1 VAAHDEPAT
10 YPRRGGASI
19 GDDSVRVAVDAA
31 GIGAWDWHI
40 ATGRSAWT
48 SQTYALFGLDPDAFV
63 PSHDAFL
70 ERVYEPDRLAVLA
83 WIAQALR
90 DGRRT
95 VLEFR
100 IEAGGGIVRWVRSTG
115 RAIADEQGRAIRMA
129 GVVQD
134 ITEEKEGRADEAPE
148 SPPMAGAFCARQVA
162 HILGLSE
169 ASVKRLASGGALSFL
184 QSSRK
189 NSRRFAP
196 QEIVDY
202 LRRYAAPAP
211 DFEAR
216 VRAGDLDGCVL
227 EVLEALLGGDP
238 LETILDGRIG
248 PVAAFARPEFLSE
261 LLARVPFMLP
271 DRPRAVSPALMARMS
286 VARPGEE
293 DLIACLLRAHGYE
306 VLRPAGN
313 PDPVQLAEVADRVR
327 ARAVVL
333 CAVSGA
339 ALSRVIAAA
348 ETLASR
354 CSAAIL
360 VASGDAAQ
368 PIGAARR
375 FGSMRALATQLKRL
389 ADGAEP
395 RRAQGRAG

>member
-1 VAAHDEPAT
+1 VRDESVGFAGP
-10 YPRRGGASI
+10 GASS
-19 GDDSVRVAVDAA
+19 DDDPVRVAIDAA
-31 GIGAWDWHI
+31 GIGAWNWHI
-40 ATGRSAWT
+40 PSGRSAWT
-48 SQTYALFGLDPDAFV
+48 PRTYALFGLDPDAFV

-100 IEAGGGIVRWVRSTG
+100 IESADGEVRWVRSTG
-115 RAIADEQGRAIRMA
+115 RAIADEQGRAVRMA
-129 GVVQD
+129 GVVED
-134 ITEEKEGRADEAPE
+134 ITHEKQARGE
-148 SPPMAGAFCARQVA
+148 SPHPAQPVAGSFCARQVA

-169 ASVKRLASGGALSFL
+169 ASVKRLASTGALAFL

-196 QEIVDY
+196 QEVVEY
-202 LRRYAAPAP
+202 LRRYASPSS

-216 VRAGDLDGCVL
+216 VRTADLDGCVL
-227 EVLEALLGGDP
+227 EVLEALLAGEP
-238 LETILDGRIG
+238 LESVLDLRLA
-248 PVAAFARPEFLSE
+248 PVARFARAELFAE

-271 DRPRAVSPALMARMS
+271 DRPRAVFSALVFRIGEP
-286 VARPGEE
+286 RPGEE
-293 DLIACLLRAHGYE
+293 DLIACLLHARGYE

-333 CAVSGA
+333 SAASGPALARALAVA
-339 ALSRVIAAA
+339 D
-348 ETLASR
+348 TLASR
-354 CSAAIL
+354 CSAAIY
-360 VASGDAAQ
+360 VGCGDD
-368 PIGAARR
+368 ARPLGRAMR
-375 FGSMRALATQLKRL
+375 FGSMRRL
-389 ADGAEP
+389 ADLLSKQP
-395 RRAQGRAG
+395 SR